1 MNRTEYIKYRIRM
14 ALKLNVFQF
23 VKYNFFSKKVH
34 RAKGAYIFPF
44 WPGKIE
50 LRKGAEIYL
59 NSNLVLNKPE
69 GYRVLPSS
77 NLYMEGQS
85 KLIIN
90 GQGAVISGASIV
102 LIGGVLEFAGAN
114 KVNGGSH
121 IFCRNRISFGEG
133 SGTSYY
139 SVVRDTAGHPSGTNP
154 DHLAT
159 SSAPVI
165 IGKHVWIGERAFVC
179 RGTVIG
185 DGAIIGGNAT
195 VSGTIPPRTMVAPSI
210 DKVVLSDVYWF
221 YSEETKGT
229 ELKKYYGDVKPAL
242 KDREATAPKELLE
255 KVCAVFP
262 ALGYDDSISEGED
275 LIGSKAIDSLS
286 LLSLIAELEEQ
297 FSVKIPIKEVNG
309 QNFYSVGTIAAL
321 MDRLTKNKKSANTVE
336 TAEKQ
341 GDNSAQ
347 ERKPLEFHIED
358 TEKTVIQR
366 IFENALRTP
375 DKVAVITE
383 NTQTTYLE
391 LCKLIYSY
399 SETYRQLGVKAGDHV
414 VLQAIRDV
422 RYIAAFYA
430 CHLLS
435 AVPVPVENEIG
446 KERVDEITKKTN
458 AQLVICN
465 SMDCGGKCISYEQL
479 DNKTNIVSD
488 VPFFSL
494 KFPDLNEPAQ
504 ILFTTGTTGKSK
516 GVVHSHENL
525 SAASYSYA
533 KAMGLRQSDIHSNSF
548 PLNHLSANIG
558 MHTVLSY
565 GQTFAVIPGWNDLN
579 QVIRIFFDGKVNSA
593 ACPPA
598 ALRMLSEIGNDA
610 EGRKIINQLD
620 YVVIGGAPASKH
632 TVDEFMTAFPHTE
645 LYHMYGST
653 ECFVV
658 SCAKCSIDSPVFL
671 GFPLENVDIQLRD
684 TDDADM
690 PDKTVGRI
698 MVKSPQNMMGY
709 YHEPEQTNSVFDN
722 DYFVLADFGYFD
734 ENGALHF
741 AGRADD
747 VINVGG
753 YKISPIEIEAVADE
767 SGLVQ
772 ECILIKSFDK
782 HNNEYLELLAVP
794 KEPEF
799 SSEVLMNFIKD
810 KVEAYRVPKKI
821 TVVDELKKTYN
832 GKLDRKAYR
841 S

>member
-1 MNRTEYIKYRIRM
+1 MNAMNRTEYIYYRIRT

-23 VKYNFFSKKVH
+23 IKYNFLSKRVH
-34 RAKGAYIFPF
+34 RAKGAYIIPF
-44 WPGKIE
+44 RPGKIF
-50 LRKGAEIYL
+50 LGKDAEIIL
-59 NSNLVLNKPE
+59 NDTLILNKPLLE
-69 GYRVLPSS
+69 NVLVRG
-77 NLYMEGQS
+77 NLYMPGKS

-90 GQGAVISGASIV
+90 GEVTFCAGYCVQID
-102 LIGGVLEFAGAN
+102 GVLKFDGSN
-114 KVNGGSH
+114 KISEGVR
-121 IFCRNRISFGEG
+121 IICRNSISIGQG
-133 SGTSYY
+133 SGISVY
-139 SVVRDTAGHPSGTNP
+139 STVRDSTAHSSGTNP
-154 DHLAT
+154 SNMT
-159 SSAPVI
+159 VSSAPVV
-165 IGKHVWIGERAFVC
+165 IGKHVWIGEKASVFQ
-179 RGTVIG
+179 GSVIG
-185 DGAIIGGNAT
+185 DGAIIGNNT
-195 VSGTIPPRTMVAPSI
+195 VVSGEVSPRAMVAPVI
-210 DKVVLSDVYWF
+210 DKEILSDVYWF
-221 YSEETKGT
+221 YSEETKAA
-229 ELKKYYGDVKPAL
+229 ELRKYYGDVEPCA
-242 KDREATAPKELLE
+242 ENGITSAPKEIYD
-255 KVCAVFP
+255 KVCSVFS
-262 ALGYDDSISEGED
+262 ALGYDDSIFKGED

-391 LCKLIYSY
+391 LCKLIYSF
-399 SETYRQLGVKAGDHV
+399 SETYRQLGVKSGDNV

-446 KERVDEITKKTN
+446 KERVIEIAGKTN
-458 AQLVICN
+458 AQLIICN
-465 SMDCGGKCISYEQL
+465 SMGFVEKYIDYEEL
-479 DNKTNIVSD
+479 DNQTTVVSEI
-488 VPFFSL
+488 PLFSL
-494 KFPDLNEPAQ
+494 HFPELNEPAQ
-504 ILFTTGTTGKSK
+504 ILFTTGTTGNSR
-516 GVVHSHENL
+516 GVVHIQKTNAL
-525 SAASYSYA
+525 SAYLHA
-533 KAMGLRQSDIHSNSF
+533 KEFRLKNNEVQLLLS
-548 PLNHLSANIG
+548 PLNHTMGINNIHTLLMNGQTLVIGDPNDLSALADMFKNT
-558 MHTVLSY
+558 TV
-565 GQTFAVIPGWNDLN
+565 TAV
-579 QVIRIFFDGKVNSA
+579 
-593 ACPPA
+593 CTPPVL
-598 ALRMLSEIGNDA
+598 LRLLTKHKEEMGLSELN
-610 EGRKIINQLD
+610 
-620 YVVIGGAPASKH
+620 YVFIAGAPLS
-632 TVDEFMTAFPHTE
+632 
-645 LYHMYGST
+645 
-653 ECFVV
+653 
-658 SCAKCSIDSPVFL
+658 
-671 GFPLENVDIQLRD
+671 D
-684 TDDADM
+684 TDLDLFLSMFADTRLISLYGATESL
-690 PDKTVGRI
+690 PVCSAILSDDKEVTLGYPIQYVDVKLKLSDGSFTQKPKTAGNI
-698 MVKSPQNMMGY
+698 CVKSPMNMIGY
-709 YHEPEQTNSVFDN
+709 YNEPDMTHSVFDGDYLVLN
-722 DYFVLADFGYFD
+722 DLAYFD
-734 ENGALHF
+734 EKGRLHF

-794 KEPEF
+794 KQPEF
-799 SSEVLMNFIKD
+799 SSEALMNFIKD